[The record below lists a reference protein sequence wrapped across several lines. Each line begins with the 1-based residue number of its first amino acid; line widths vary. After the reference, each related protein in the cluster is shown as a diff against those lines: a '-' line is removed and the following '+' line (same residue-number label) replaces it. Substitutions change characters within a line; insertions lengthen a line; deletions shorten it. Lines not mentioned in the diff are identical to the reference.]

1 VVKTKTGCFLQFFWD
16 YVVPKWVSVTDGYG
30 QGSAVSKK
38 YATLEATVLLGLS
51 EA

>member
-1 VVKTKTGCFLQFFWD
+1 VVKTKTGCFLQFFRD
-16 YVVPKWVSVTDGYG
+16 YVVPKRVGVTDGYG

-38 YATLEATVLLGLS
+38 LTALEATVLLGFS